1 MYHFVNYSP
10 VHQRHIRVSPT
21 KYMTKGILTI
31 HNQITPVS
39 TADGLLLCLEMG
51 VGFPVR
57 PDRERPHQQRRRV
70 TE

>member
-1 MYHFVNYSP
+1 
-10 VHQRHIRVSPT
+10 
-21 KYMTKGILTI
+21 
-31 HNQITPVS
+31 
-39 TADGLLLCLEMG
+39 LLLCLEMG